1 MTHKACKGDTMEV
14 RERTSRVA
22 VAERT
27 TAATAEPDGRRA
39 PPAAVDA
46 RRTAPAE
53 APQSE
58 AANDIERRLMRIL
71 REGFDLR
78 LSSPNDNFFDLGGDS
93 LLAAGFFA
101 RLESEFGVTLSL
113 DVLFERPTVRQ
124 LAELLGEGTRQHVR
138 RSVVTIQGGDAR
150 PPLFCL
156 PGIGGNVLEFR
167 RLASRLGPAQP
178 VYGLPPVGLD
188 DGQTPHSTIGEMAA
202 HAIAELRFVQP
213 YGPYNLAGYS
223 LGGVVAFE
231 MALQLRAAGETT
243 ALLALLDS
251 RLWSPPPV
259 LSTWQKLKLHAR
271 LLYRSTN
278 HGRWHYLRERAR
290 LLAKRVRRR
299 DMRQAEDDLVEGL
312 QLSESSRKVARVH
325 WQAWRNYQPRV
336 HDGVITLLVAQLHP
350 HYADDAHDV
359 DPTLGWAG
367 WTSKPVEVHFI
378 KRTHAEILR
387 MEELDV
393 LKTRLGGAGLDKR
406 AQPSDRCNFFLG

>member
-1 MTHKACKGDTMEV
+1 M
-14 RERTSRVA
+14 
-22 VAERT
+22 
-27 TAATAEPDGRRA
+27 AATESNGRRA
-39 PPAAVDA
+39 PLAS
-46 RRTAPAE
+46 AE
-53 APQSE
+53 APAAE
-58 AANDIERRLMRIL
+58 AASELELRLMRML

-78 LSSPNDNFFDLGGDS
+78 LSGPTDNFFDLGGDS

-101 RLESEFGVTLSL
+101 RLEAEFGVTLSL

-124 LAELLGEGTRQHVR
+124 LAELLSEGTTRHVR

-150 PPLFCL
+150 APLFCL

-167 RLASRLGPAQP
+167 RLASRLGPAQS

-188 DGQTPHSTIGEMAA
+188 DGQTPHATIEEMAA
-202 HAIAELRFVQP
+202 HAITELRFVQP

-231 MALQLRAAGETT
+231 MACQLRAAGEST

-259 LSTWQKLKLHAR
+259 LSPWQKLKLHAR
-271 LLYRSTN
+271 TLYGSTN
-278 HGRWHYLRERAR
+278 QGRLHYLRERGR
-290 LLAKRVRRR
+290 LLANRLRRR
-299 DMRQAEDDLVEGL
+299 SLRRAEDDLVEGL

-325 WQAWRNYQPRV
+325 WQAWRNYRPRV
-336 HDGVITLLVAQLHP
+336 YDGLITLLVAQLHP
-350 HYADDAHDV
+350 HYADGAQDV
-359 DPTLGWAG
+359 DPTLGWAR

-393 LKTRLGGAGLDKR
+393 LSTRLGGAGLDKR
-406 AQPSDRCNFFLG
+406 VQPSDRSNIFLG